1 MKIVK
6 TFDITEQQMQ
16 DLLVT
21 AFEGGINYWCDRIE
35 ITVMPPKTNSED
47 HDKFMASQVIAK
59 DGIVE
64 LHGEDLEE
72 ITLLTRDKML
82 TGISKAMDWG
92 NFANIEELMNNHDA
106 ETADVIVQYA
116 IFDEIIFG

>member
-6 TFDITEQQMQ
+6 TFDITEQQIQ

-21 AFEGGINYWCDRIE
+21 AFEGGINYWCDRVE
-35 ITVMPPKTNSED
+35 ITVMPPNTSPED
-47 HDKFMASQVIAK
+47 YDKLMASQVIAK

-64 LHGEDLEE
+64 LRGEDFEK

-92 NFANIEELMNNHDA
+92 NFASIEELIDNHDA
-106 ETADVIVQYA
+106 ETADIIVQYA